1 MAARKKRETIRRG
14 IQSVEIGLRVI
25 DALRQASG
33 PQTLKE
39 LAQSSDVPPSNCHRY
54 LVSFVRAGFVSQDP
68 GTARYDLGP
77 QLLQAGLAALSRL
90 DVVAIGTDALTRLVD
105 LSGHTGLLAI
115 WADLG
120 AVIVRWMPG
129 RLAVRTTLSTGS
141 MLPLLNS
148 ATGRIF
154 LAYLPKRQTQRLVAL
169 ETPARNRD
177 VEALAASV
185 RANGMAQ
192 VSGDHIPG
200 LSAISAPVLDAHGE
214 AAAAITLVGLSSGFA
229 PDTIAALRSTARDA
243 SSALGW
249 SNPVA
254 GLVARERVR

>member
-1 MAARKKRETIRRG
+1 MASRRTKKGARRG

-25 DALRQASG
+25 EALRHAAV

-39 LAQSSDVPPSNCHRY
+39 LAQSSKVPSSNCHRY

-68 GTARYDLGP
+68 GTGRYDLGP
-77 QLLQAGLAALSRL
+77 RLLQAGLAALSRL
-90 DVVAIGTDALTRLVD
+90 DPVAVGTDALTRLVD
-105 LSGHTGLLAI
+105 VSGHTGLLAI

-129 RLAVRTTLSTGS
+129 RLAVRTTLSIGS
-141 MLPLLNS
+141 TLPLLNS

-154 LAYLPKRQTQRLVAL
+154 LAYLPKRQTERLAAL
-169 ETPARNRD
+169 EKMARNAD
-177 VEALAASV
+177 VEAIVASV
-185 RANGMAQ
+185 RTNGMAQ

-200 LSAISAPVLDAHGE
+200 LSAISAPVLDAYGE

-229 PDTIAALRSTARDA
+229 SDTIGALRTIAGEA

-249 SNPVA
+249 SKPSA
-254 GLVARERVR
+254 GVVT

>member
-1 MAARKKRETIRRG
+1 
-14 IQSVEIGLRVI
+14 
-25 DALRQASG
+25 
-33 PQTLKE
+33 
-39 LAQSSDVPPSNCHRY
+39 
-54 LVSFVRAGFVSQDP
+54 
-68 GTARYDLGP
+68 
-77 QLLQAGLAALSRL
+77 
-90 DVVAIGTDALTRLVD
+90 
-105 LSGHTGLLAI
+105 
-115 WADLG
+115 
-120 AVIVRWMPG
+120 
-129 RLAVRTTLSTGS
+129 

-177 VEALAASV
+177 VEALAARV

>member
-25 DALRQASG
+25 EALRQASG

-105 LSGHTGLLAI
+105 VSGHTGLLAI
-115 WADLG
+115 WSELG

-141 MLPLLNS
+141 TLPLLSS

-154 LAYLPKRQTQRLVAL
+154 LAYLPKRQTA
-169 ETPARNRD
+169 D
-177 VEALAASV
+177 LAAREMSTRKVDAQAMAAVV
-185 RANGMAQ
+185 RGNGMAQ

-200 LSAISAPVLDAHGE
+200 LSAIAAPILDAHGE
-214 AAAAITLVGLSSGFA
+214 AAAAITLVGLSNGFA
-229 PDTIAALRSTARDA
+229 PTTIAALRSI
-243 SSALGW
+243 
-249 SNPVA
+249 
-254 GLVARERVR
+254 